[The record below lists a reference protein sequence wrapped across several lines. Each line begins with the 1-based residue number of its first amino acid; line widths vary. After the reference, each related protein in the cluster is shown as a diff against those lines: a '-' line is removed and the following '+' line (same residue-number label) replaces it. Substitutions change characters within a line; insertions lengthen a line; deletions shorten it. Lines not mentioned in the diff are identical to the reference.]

1 MCVCL
6 EGGWGGS
13 GSHSIVYNFGIGLN
27 DVRYLVTSLD
37 TRPCLKD
44 IYKWPSA
51 CSCLL
56 LMWCSDF
63 KICHIYYF
71 HGFLLRFSYLDFKL
85 SLVQLPEH
93 NVQKYFSPVMSIELI
108 CIVRTNQKIVYTGWT
123 LITTVNYFICEFCPA
138 SNWLIIILLHK
149 TNTVGS

>member
-1 MCVCL
+1 MCMCVCL
-6 EGGWGGS
+6 EGRWGGS

-63 KICHIYYF
+63 KICHSYYF
-71 HGFLLRFSYLDFKL
+71 RGFLLRFSYLDFKL

-108 CIVRTNQKIVYTGWT
+108 CIVRTNQKIVYRLNT
-123 LITTVNYFICEFCPA
+123 YHHCELFY
-138 SNWLIIILLHK
+138 L
-149 TNTVGS
+149 

>member
-1 MCVCL
+1 MCMCVCL
-6 EGGWGGS
+6 EGRWGGS

-71 HGFLLRFSYLDFKL
+71 RWVF
-85 SLVQLPEH
+85 V
-93 NVQKYFSPVMSIELI
+93 
-108 CIVRTNQKIVYTGWT
+108 KIFIPG
-123 LITTVNYFICEFCPA
+123 ITQCSKVFQSSHVN
-138 SNWLIIILLHK
+138 
-149 TNTVGS
+149 